1 MIASVRGIVEA
12 TTGDSVVVDVSGVG
26 YLVAVTPDVAAAATV
41 GREIRL
47 HTALIVR
54 EDGMSLVGFPD
65 RDRLRVF
72 TALTGVSGVGPR
84 SALGVLAVLTI
95 DEIAGAVAG
104 EDDAPF
110 RRVPGIGPKTAKL
123 IVVQLAGRLD
133 VPVPPPGGA
142 VPASTVTT
150 DAAAQV
156 VAALVGLGW
165 PERTAAETVTAV
177 RANAPDADD
186 AVPALLR
193 RALSVLGPSRGGSD
207 A

>member
-1 MIASVRGIVEA
+1 MIASVRGTVAA
-12 TTGDSVVVDVSGVG
+12 TAGDSVVVEASGVG
-26 YLVAVTPDVAAAATV
+26 YLVAVTPDVAAAATI
-41 GREIRL
+41 GREMHL
-47 HTALIVR
+47 HTALLVR

-65 RDRLRVF
+65 REQLRVF
-72 TALTGVSGVGPR
+72 TALTGVSGVGPK

-95 DEIAGAVAG
+95 DEIASAVAE

-133 VPVPPPGGA
+133 VSPRPGATPAAGA
-142 VPASTVTT
+142 AT

-177 RANAPDADD
+177 RSNAPDADD

-193 RALSVLGPSRGGSD
+193 RALSVLGPSRTGSG

>member
-1 MIASVRGIVEA
+1 MIASVRGTVAA
-12 TTGDSVVVDVSGVG
+12 TTGDSVVVDVAGVG
-26 YLVAVTPDVAAAATV
+26 YLVAVTPQVAAAAVV
-41 GREIRL
+41 GHELHL
-47 HTALIVR
+47 HTALLVR

-65 RDRLRVF
+65 REQLRVF

-95 DEIAGAVAG
+95 DEIAAAVAR
-104 EDDAPF
+104 EDDVPF

-133 VPVPPPGGA
+133 APPAGA
-142 VPASTVTT
+142 AAVTVATMDAS
-150 DAAAQV
+150 AQV

-177 RANAPDADD
+177 RASASESDN

-193 RALSVLGPSRGGSD
+193 RALSILGPMRTGSG

>member
-1 MIASVRGIVEA
+1 MIASLRGIVEA
-12 TTGDSVVVDVSGVG
+12 TTADSVVVDVSGVG

-41 GREIRL
+41 GSEIRL

-133 VPVPPPGGA
+133 VPVPGGA

-165 PERTAAETVTAV
+165 PERTAAETVAAV
-177 RANAPDADD
+177 RANAPDAGD

-193 RALSVLGPSRGGSD
+193 RALSVLGPSRSGSD